1 MTEGPSTSSSTQ
13 VILYNLLKV
22 IFIKSIILNTQNEN
36 KVTLV
41 NLIIV

>member
-1 MTEGPSTSSSTQ
+1 MAEGPSTPSSTQ

-22 IFIKSIILNTQNEN
+22 IFFQSIILNTQNEN

>member
-1 MTEGPSTSSSTQ
+1 MAEGPSTSSSTQ
-13 VILYNLLKV
+13 VILHNLLKV
-22 IFIKSIILNTQNEN
+22 IFIQSIILNTQSEN